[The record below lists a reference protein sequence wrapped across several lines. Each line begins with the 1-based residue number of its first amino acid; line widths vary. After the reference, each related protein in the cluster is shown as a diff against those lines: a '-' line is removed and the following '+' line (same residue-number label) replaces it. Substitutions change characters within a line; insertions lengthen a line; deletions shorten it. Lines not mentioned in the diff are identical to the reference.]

1 MGGASS
7 ISLGA
12 RRRQRRAHKEQS
24 ECRRERRPGA
34 DAKGAEK
41 SAAKATAKAEKPAK
55 SEPKADK
62 KNAATGRGSPEA
74 VQKRRVARRFNDLLT
89 GGGRATAEARDGR
102 TEKRRARLLRD
113 LAKGQGKQG
122 QLKPIDV
129 LANVN
134 ELLELNEPI
143 ASIRKNL
150 KTKLSLPGSPEQV
163 VKALRDVH
171 TAYGFRADA
180 YRLLGLPHD
189 VLVAA
194 KLLDPSAP
202 RRGRPRKDK
211 GGEAE
216 GGEAEGGEEG

>member
-1 MGGASS
+1 MPKG
-7 ISLGA
+7 
-12 RRRQRRAHKEQS
+12 KKS
-24 ECRRERRPGA
+24 EAAEP
-34 DAKGAEK
+34 KGAEK
-41 SAAKATAKAEKPAK
+41 ATSKASAKAEKPA
-55 SEPKADK
+55 SKAEK
-62 KNAATGRGSPEA
+62 KVAASGRGSPEA

-89 GGGRATAEARDGR
+89 GGGRATSESRDGR

-129 LANVN
+129 LTNVN

-171 TAYGFRADA
+171 AAYGFKPDA

-194 KLLDPSAP
+194 KLLDPNAP

-211 GGEAE
+211 DD
-216 GGEAEGGEEG
+216 EGGEESGDEAGDEG